1 MRISDWSS
9 DVCSSDLD
17 DVPAWED
24 APQAPQSDEQS
35 PVGAPAPIAP
45 DARRVA
51 EQAPAPSGAQADSFE
66 TMHIPDQEYFD
77 DAGYEPVGL
86 GDPGADEAADD
97 FVPPQGAQDDMVPA
111 LFASDRKKTKA
122 PRLRD
127 MTAQAWPALAASLPL
142 TGLAAEL
149 ARQSE
154 WLGLQGEQ
162 VTLRVAIRTLADR
175 KSTRELQSLM

>member
-9 DVCSSDLD
+9 DVCSSDLVNAPAPSTVPASPPSIQNAD

-66 TMHIPDQEYFD
+66 TMHITAQEYFD
-77 DAGYEPVGL
+77 DAGYEPVRL
-86 GDPGADEAADD
+86 GDTGPDAAADEL
-97 FVPPQGAQDDMVPA
+97 VTP
-111 LFASDRKKTKA
+111 T
-122 PRLRD
+122 
-127 MTAQAWPALAASLPL
+127 
-142 TGLAAEL
+142 
-149 ARQSE
+149 
-154 WLGLQGEQ
+154 GEQ
-162 VTLRVAIRTLADR
+162 NDLVHP
-175 KSTRELQSLM
+175 